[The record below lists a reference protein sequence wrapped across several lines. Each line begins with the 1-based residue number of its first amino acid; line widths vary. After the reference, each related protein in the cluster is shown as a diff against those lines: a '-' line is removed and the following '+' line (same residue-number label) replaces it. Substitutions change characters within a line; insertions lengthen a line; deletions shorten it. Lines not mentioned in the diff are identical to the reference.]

1 MCHDKIPAYVA
12 KKVSISKPVDRVWD
26 ALTRPEEMRNW
37 YFDISNF
44 EANEG
49 EVFDFVVSFTDD
61 VGEHSFRHLFKILA
75 AIPRKKLQ
83 HTWEHPGHS
92 GGISTLTWELF
103 PEKESTSVVLTHEG
117 IESFLDEGSGY
128 FTEASYDAGWTDI
141 LHALKEYLEN
151 QT

>member
-1 MCHDKIPAYVA
+1 MLQ
-12 KKVSISKPVDRVWD
+12 KKVSINMPADKVWD

-37 YFDISNF
+37 YFYISNF
-44 EANEG
+44 EAREG
-49 EVFDFVVSFTDD
+49 EVFDFVVTFTDD
-61 VGEHSFRHLFKILA
+61 EGEHSFRHLFKILA
-75 AIPRKKLQ
+75 AISGKKLQ

-92 GGISTLTWELF
+92 GGTSILTWELF
-103 PEKESTSVVLTHEG
+103 PEKGSTNVTLTHEG
-117 IESFLDEGSGY
+117 IESFVDEGSGY